1 MRQERKYNF
10 AKLYLLSHTQLA
22 LFTELLKRNSL
33 CWSPRWLRLKEHYIC
48 ALSIQPSTA
57 NLLKSTEIINDASNF
72 DRYNWDM
79 K

>member
-33 CWSPRWLRLKEHYIC
+33 CWAKMATIEEHYIC